1 MSVGTSTNGGD
12 RPPLL
17 PLPPRKSRP
26 VPPLKKPARPSL
38 IAAAKKARRPR

>member
-1 MSVGTSTNGGD
+1 MPVGTSTNGGD

-17 PLPPRKSRP
+17 PLPPRKPRP

-38 IAAAKKARRPR
+38 IAAAMRGKRPR